1 MDPFYTDEIK
11 QSIRRVFRSYLW
23 RNPTVGYI
31 QGMNFLVFRIRKY
44 LSEENTFWLFVLIVE
59 SYLPPDF
66 YVEMYGATTHATILA
81 RILKQYSKMP
91 GVIATFERLEYPI
104 VNLCARLFLSLF
116 SHSLPEETSLR
127 VLDLFFLEGLQSNKI
142 IFDVTFAYLSILED

>member
-31 QGMNFLVFRIRKY
+31 QGMKFLVFRFMKY
-44 LSEENTFWLFVLIVE
+44 LRVENTFCLFVLIVE

-66 YVEMYGATTHATILA
+66 YVEMDGATTHATILA

-91 GVIATFERLEYPI
+91 GVIATFERLE
-104 VNLCARLFLSLF
+104 
-116 SHSLPEETSLR
+116 
-127 VLDLFFLEGLQSNKI
+127 
-142 IFDVTFAYLSILED
+142 